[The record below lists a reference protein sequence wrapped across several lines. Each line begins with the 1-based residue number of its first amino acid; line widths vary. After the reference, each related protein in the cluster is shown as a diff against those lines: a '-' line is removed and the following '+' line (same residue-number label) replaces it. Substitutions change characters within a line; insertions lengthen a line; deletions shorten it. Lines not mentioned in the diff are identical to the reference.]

1 MFIMYTFV
9 GEVHVGEYGEGSTFD
24 EHNQMNSG
32 WVFSASNVVN

>member
-9 GEVHVGEYGEGSTFD
+9 GEVHVGEYGEGNTFY

-32 WVFSASNVVN
+32 WFFFLLPMW